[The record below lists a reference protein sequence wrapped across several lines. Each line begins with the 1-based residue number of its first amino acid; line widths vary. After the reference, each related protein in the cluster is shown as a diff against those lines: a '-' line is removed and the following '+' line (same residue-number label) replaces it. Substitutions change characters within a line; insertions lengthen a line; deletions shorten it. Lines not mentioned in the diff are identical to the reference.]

1 MSVLLT
7 LVGRRTEIDPNLS
20 DLVFDKHLGRISRTI
35 RPIPIEDTKGPSR
48 PSLRV
53 AATIANDRVGER
65 REAVESREG
74 VERKPLRELEHALC
88 AYGMGSAEEIMDDL
102 AAVGS
107 FVIKYVMSGCAGR
120 PVS

>member
-65 REAVESREG
+65 RVAVESREG

-88 AYGMGSAEEIMDDL
+88 AYGMGSAGETHGRSACGWKFCYQIRHVKRRW
-102 AAVGS
+102 AAG
-107 FVIKYVMSGCAGR
+107 
-120 PVS
+120 